1 MDLSTKIARSDNF
14 IHNVIDGELVM
25 MNIETGSYVSMNNT
39 GKIIWEQLENA
50 KTVNE
55 IISDLLN
62 QFTIER
68 SQCEAD
74 VIPFIEKMIEQSIVV
89 VA

>member
-1 MDLSTKIARSDNF
+1 MDLSTKIARSENF

-39 GKIIWEQLENA
+39 GKIIWEQLEQS
-50 KTVNE
+50 KTVEE
-55 IISDLLN
+55 IISDLLT
-62 QFTIER
+62 QFEIER

-74 VIPFIEKMIEQSIVV
+74 VLPFIDKMIEQNLVIVQ
-89 VA
+89 